1 MNDATVGM
9 ENLPNVF
16 IDRIDLY
23 PMKQPGTGLVF
34 RYRVEVKLCMYDYS
48 PRRSWYEREDLS
60 LLDIKVVFRGGEAAI
75 ALNDGSDSLFDYST
89 AAPAVIVINQ
99 SSFSIEAELDGY
111 TKFSTTVEISLPM
124 QDSLNV
130 YAACFI
136 GGLDFGSDLFNK
148 FYGPMAAE
156 KIFAGG
162 IVSEESG
169 YFYYPETNEE
179 YGGPVHQHLN
189 SGYMEGSE
197 HSTEPHSKL
206 IYVSEENY
214 KIRFPIEIDA
224 GFVITADML
233 SAQSDQIES
242 ENTDTAL
249 AGPTGVLAGILN
261 EGQSTQGARLES
273 ASPTDFSEDITL
285 ALTQRPQAQNLL
297 ASVNFEIRDAI
308 RRGIY

>member
-23 PMKQPGTGLVF
+23 PMRQPGTGLVF
-34 RYRVEVKLCMYDYS
+34 RYRIEVKLCMYDYS
-48 PRRSWYEREDLS
+48 PRRSWYKREDLS
-60 LLDIKVVFRGGEAAI
+60 SLNIKVVFRGGEASS
-75 ALNDGSDSLFDYST
+75 ALNDGSDSLYDYSP
-89 AAPAVIVINQ
+89 ASPAVIVINQ
-99 SSFSIEAELDGY
+99 SSFSIEDELDEY
-111 TKFSTTVEISLPM
+111 TKLSTVVEINLPT
-124 QDSLNV
+124 QDNLNV

-136 GGLDFGSDLFNK
+136 DGLDFGNDLFNK

-179 YGGPVHQHLN
+179 YGGPVHQHPS

-197 HSTEPHSKL
+197 HSTEPHAKL

-224 GFVITADML
+224 GFIITTDML
-233 SAQSDQIES
+233 NSQS
-242 ENTDTAL
+242 ENIDRTVT
-249 AGPTGVLAGILN
+249 GPTGVLAGTSVAGILN
-261 EGQSTQGARLES
+261 EDQSTQGTRLEN
-273 ASPTDFSEDITL
+273 AGLTDFSEDIAL
-285 ALTQRPQAQNLL
+285 ALTQRPQVQNLL

>member
-48 PRRSWYEREDLS
+48 PRRSWYGREDLS
-60 LLDIKVVFRGGEAAI
+60 SLDIKVVFRGGAAAI
-75 ALNDGSDSLFDYST
+75 ALNDGGDTLFDYSP

-99 SSFSIEAELDGY
+99 SSFSIEDELDGY
-111 TKFSTTVEISLPM
+111 TKFSTTVEISLPT

-136 GGLDFGSDLFNK
+136 AGLDFGNDLFNK

-162 IVSEESG
+162 IISEESG

-179 YGGPVHQHLN
+179 YGGPVHQHPN

-197 HSTEPHSKL
+197 HSTEPHAKL
-206 IYVSEENY
+206 RYVSEENY

-224 GFVITADML
+224 GFIITTDML
-233 SAQSDQIES
+233 NSQSE
-242 ENTDTAL
+242 EAGVRL
-249 AGPTGVLAGILN
+249 ASGTTGVVAGTIEANVTSQTMMEDELIEN
-261 EGQSTQGARLES
+261 A
-273 ASPTDFSEDITL
+273 APTDFSEDIAL

>member
-23 PMKQPGTGLVF
+23 PMRQPGTGLIF

-48 PRRSWYEREDLS
+48 PRRSWYDREDLS
-60 LLDIKVVFRGGEAAI
+60 SLDIKVVFRGGEAAS
-75 ALNDGSDSLFDYST
+75 ALNDGSDSLYDYSP
-89 AAPAVIVINQ
+89 ASPAVIVINQ
-99 SSFSIEAELDGY
+99 SSFSIEDELGEY
-111 TKFSTTVEISLPM
+111 TKLSTVVEINLPT

-136 GGLDFGSDLFNK
+136 DGLDFGNDLFNK

-179 YGGPVHQHLN
+179 YGGPVHQHPP

-197 HSTEPHSKL
+197 HSTEPHAKL

-224 GFVITADML
+224 GFIITTDML
-233 SAQSDQIES
+233 NSQSGNIDR
-242 ENTDTAL
+242 TVTGA
-249 AGPTGVLAGILN
+249 TGVLAGILN
-261 EGQSTQGARLES
+261 EDQSTQGARLEN
-273 ASPTDFSEDITL
+273 ASPTDFSEDIAL